1 MISPLSLF
9 MQIQRIEIIGFKS
22 FVDKTVLNFED
33 GITAILGPNGCGK
46 SNIIDA
52 IRWGMGEQNAK
63 NLRGQA
69 MEDVIFGGSEKR
81 RAHGMAEVTM
91 VFANQGDAPKSAL
104 NEYTEVMVT
113 RRLYR
118 NGDSEYLMNKTPCR
132 LKDIAELFMDTGVGA
147 RAYSIIEQ
155 GKIGTILHARPEERR
170 VLIEEVAGVT
180 KYKVRKKAALRKIE
194 QTRQNLTRLNDIISE
209 VEGQLNGLRR
219 QANKAQRFRDLRQQV
234 KELDLLLSCLKWRAL
249 DEQAVRLDA
258 DFSQLNA
265 TVAASDA
272 KVRQMELALEKQR
285 LALVEA
291 EDAAS
296 NLQAQLYQR
305 EAELQ
310 RFESKIEMGMQQASH
325 LTSQRD
331 ELNVE
336 LEQMQKRDIRRTTE
350 LKKLQ
355 STQSNIDQ
363 QCHQLEYEKGIVQE
377 CVTHQSDQEQKFRG
391 DLDQLRRTLLNQQG
405 ELLRKQGEHDQAQQ
419 RLSFISERR
428 ERYCAEQ
435 RTVVE
440 RQQEAQDAQ
449 QHCEQQL
456 AQLRE
461 LFVDGKEEL
470 LELQHQHRDHQLV
483 LQTLCDELQTCR
495 NAAARCTS
503 HIDSLQDLS
512 VARSGCRSG
521 TKEILE
527 HSGLA
532 HLFYNTLADGIQVAV
547 GYDKA
552 VAAAL
557 GDQLQSLPLD
567 CIATLQ
573 SVDDAISS
581 ELTCLFQLAHEQK
594 VVQFSHAEAL
604 VDKVTSSEA
613 VAPFLSTL
621 LQGCYCVDDLLPFM
635 EKKLPVGVTLV
646 TLLGE
651 SLDWRGRLIR
661 GEGTTESHQVLK
673 NRRHLEELRE
683 QRNAHDEML
692 LRLVAD
698 EKTLVASRDK
708 QQSELKELDLEL
720 HRYQVKIE
728 EQGREQKRC
737 KQELERWTERRELLA
752 FDLEQGS
759 DEESLLLKQKQRT
772 MDAVNE
778 LTEKNSIDEA
788 QVENLAKQWQE
799 CVDTLKLEQQ
809 RLTQLQV
816 QHAEVKERA
825 RSLEHEAERERGAAR
840 GQHHRRKQIDERLA
854 SLAKQ
859 ELELVSTRQ
868 EYEQRLQVLMTYRQR
883 ERDQLVK
890 MKNDVESVV
899 AKVEGDG
906 ELVKMARQ
914 EAQSQHEQLNTVK
927 MALQQCQLDLE
938 HLCQSVMDKYHIDF
952 RDNNEHFD
960 QIDLEKPPANSEDM
974 LTRLRERLD
983 AFGEVNLM
991 AIEEF
996 NALEERYAFLLAQRT
1011 DLQQSVDDLHSAIS
1025 QINRTTRRRFK
1036 EAFEQVNLKFK
1047 EVFPRLFVG
1056 GEASLALT
1064 DEGDLLESGIE
1075 IIAQPPGKKLQNV
1088 GLLSG
1093 GEKALTA
1100 VALIFAIFLIKPSPF
1115 CILDEVDAPLDD
1127 ANIGRFNEMVQEM
1140 ACASQFMIVTHNT
1153 RTMKIADTLFGV
1165 TMEDPGVSNL
1175 VAVRVGDFVS
1185 EPL

>member
-1 MISPLSLF
+1 

-22 FVDKTVLNFED
+22 FVDKTVLNFEA

-91 VFANQGDAPKSAL
+91 VFANHGNAPESAL
-104 NEYTEVMVT
+104 NDYTEVMVT

-249 DEQAVRLDA
+249 EEKVVNLEAEFAQVSALV
-258 DFSQLNA
+258 
-265 TVAASDA
+265 VAGDA
-272 KVRQMELALEKQR
+272 KVGQMELTLEKQR
-285 LALVEA
+285 LTLTEA
-291 EDAAS
+291 EDAS
-296 NLQAQLYQR
+296 STLQAQLFQR
-305 EAELQ
+305 ETELQ
-310 RFESKIEMGMQQASH
+310 RVEGKVEMGVQQRNH
-325 LTSQRD
+325 LTSQRA
-331 ELNVE
+331 ELNAE
-336 LEQMQKRDIRRTTE
+336 LELMQKRAVRRTTE
-350 LKKLQ
+350 LNKIQ
-355 STQSNIDQ
+355 MTQGDIGQ
-363 QCHQLEYEKGIVQE
+363 QRHQLEHEEGVVQKRVARHSE
-377 CVTHQSDQEQKFRG
+377 QEQLLRR
-391 DLDQLRRTLLNQQG
+391 DLDTLRRTLLDQQG
-405 ELLRKQGEHDQAQQ
+405 ECLRQQGQHDHAQQ
-419 RLSFISERR
+419 RLALLTERK

-435 RTVVE
+435 RTVAE
-440 RQQEAQDAQ
+440 QQQEARDAQ
-449 QHCEQQL
+449 QHCDEQRAKFRELHADGEELLLDLQGQHRQQTL
-456 AQLRE
+456 SLHQLRE
-461 LFVDGKEEL
+461 
-470 LELQHQHRDHQLV
+470 ELQS
-483 LQTLCDELQTCR
+483 CR
-495 NAAARCTS
+495 NAAARCCS

-512 VARSGCRSG
+512 VARAGCRSG

-532 HLFYNTLADGIQVAV
+532 HLFYQTLADGLQVDA

-552 VAAAL
+552 VAAAI

-567 CIATLQ
+567 CLAALQ
-573 SVDDAISS
+573 SVNDAIPA
-581 ELTCLFQLAHEQK
+581 ELTCLFQLARSEQ
-594 VVQFSHAEAL
+594 VVVFSRGTAVL
-604 VDKVTSSEA
+604 DLITPLPA

-621 LQGCYCVDDLLPFM
+621 FQGCYCVDSLQPFM
-635 EKKLPVGVTLV
+635 SETLPVGVTLV
-646 TLLGE
+646 TTDGE
-651 SLDWRGRLIR
+651 SLDWRGRFVR
-661 GEGTTESHQVLK
+661 GDGATESHQVLK
-673 NRRHLEELRE
+673 NIRHLEELTV
-683 QRNAHDEML
+683 QQSAHNDLLSRLTQDEE
-692 LRLVAD
+692 RLVA
-698 EKTLVASRDK
+698 LVER
-708 QQSELKELDLEL
+708 QQTEILEL
-720 HRYQVKIE
+720 SREQHRYQVKIE
-728 EQGREQKRC
+728 ELDREQTRC
-737 KQELERWTERRELLA
+737 KQELKRWVERSELLA
-752 FDLEQGS
+752 FDLEQGG
-759 DEESLLLKQKQRT
+759 DEESLLLSQQKRASI
-772 MDAVNE
+772 AVNE
-778 LTEKNSIDEA
+778 LKQKSSDDEA
-788 QVENLAKQWQE
+788 KIQNLEEEWQGCVE
-799 CVDTLKLEQQ
+799 TLKSEQKH
-809 RLTQLQV
+809 LTQLQI
-816 QHAEVKERA
+816 QCAEVKERA
-825 RSLEHEAERERGAAR
+825 RSLDLEIEREQGAAM
-840 GQHHRRKQIDERLA
+840 GQQRRQQQIDERLT

-859 ELELVSTRQ
+859 DIELVAARQ
-868 EYEQRLQVLMTYRQR
+868 DHEQRLQVLMSYRQR
-883 ERDQLVK
+883 EREQLDVL
-890 MKNDVESVV
+890 KNKVESVV
-899 AKVEGDG
+899 ESVEGD
-906 ELVKMARQ
+906 EQAVRHARQ
-914 EAQSQHEQLNTVK
+914 LAQRQHEQLNSVK
-927 MALQQCQLDLE
+927 MALQQCQLDRD
-938 HLCQSVMDKYHIDF
+938 HLSQGVMDKYHIDF
-952 RDNNEHFD
+952 RDNDEQLNLL
-960 QIDLEKPPANSEDM
+960 DLEQPPEDAEAK
-974 LTRLRERLD
+974 LSRLRQRLD

-996 NALEERYAFLLAQRT
+996 NALEERYAFLLDQRN
-1011 DLQQSVDDLHSAIS
+1011 DLQRSVDDLHSAIS

-1036 EAFEQVNLKFK
+1036 EAFEQVNLKFQ

-1056 GEASLALT
+1056 GEASLSLT
-1064 DEGDLLESGIE
+1064 DEANLLESGIE

-1140 ACASQFMIVTHNT
+1140 ARASQFMIVTHNT
-1153 RTMKIADTLFGV
+1153 RTMEIADTLFGV

-1175 VAVRVGDFVS
+1175 VAVRVGDFVT
-1185 EPL
+1185 EPS